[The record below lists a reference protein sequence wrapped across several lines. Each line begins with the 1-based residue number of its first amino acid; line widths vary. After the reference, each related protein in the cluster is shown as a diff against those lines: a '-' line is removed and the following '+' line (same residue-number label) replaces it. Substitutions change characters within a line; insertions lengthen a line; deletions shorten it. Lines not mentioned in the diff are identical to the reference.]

1 MSASGVWRT
10 RANALT
16 ATRLVAAPVCA
27 FAIANELHGIALGLF
42 VLAVATD
49 LVDGPVAR
57 RYGETSALGGLLD
70 HASDATFVA
79 LGCLAVALRGELPWI
94 LSPLI
99 AAAFVQY
106 VLDSRTPVRSAPPRA
121 SWALRASSLGRWN
134 GIGYFVALGIP
145 VVHDL
150 PGVGANLIDHY
161 VIRVV
166 HRVHGTET
174 VNEIA
179 RFPRVLPEI
188 LRFAFTG
195 KGALTFGVT
204 TAQVF
209 CDSREG

>member
-1 MSASGVWRT
+1 MSEVSASGVWRT

-16 ATRLVAAPVCA
+16 ATRLAAAPVCA

-145 VVHDL
+145 VVRDGL
-150 PGVGANLIDHY
+150 SIGWPPTGLVLGVGWLLVASTLVSIVDRL
-161 VIRVV
+161 RV
-166 HRVHGTET
+166 
-174 VNEIA
+174 A
-179 RFPRVLPEI
+179 R
-188 LRFAFTG
+188 ATG
-195 KGALTFGVT
+195 PS
-204 TAQVF
+204 QQP
-209 CDSREG
+209 